1 MQTVHTHATT
11 DSPQSA
17 HDHGDPLTV
26 YITVFVALI
35 VLLLLTVG
43 AYHIPFEK
51 LNIGDHNLGWMN
63 TAIALLI
70 ASVKASLVL
79 LVFMHLRH
87 STRLTW
93 VVATAGF
100 LWLGIMILFFFS
112 DYLSRSLVYESVR
125 EAPMATVAGVSGT
138 HANGQVL
145 LQSIPDQVNTPGW

>member
-1 MQTVHTHATT
+1 MAYLV
-11 DSPQSA
+11 
-17 HDHGDPLTV
+17 
-26 YITVFVALI
+26 VFGLLI
-35 VLLLLTVG
+35 GLLLLTVG

-51 LNIGDHNLGWMN
+51 LNVGEHNLGWMN

-125 EAPMATVAGVSGT
+125 DVPMSLAGSAGT